1 MRLSKTSLARKAT
14 PLFNGQVVVKVGR
27 RVAPTLHI
35 RVDHT
40 LDKGTVEH
48 YRAPRTM
55 YRFMMQV
62 EVNWRKRRCNPD
74 WELVLLLW

>member
-1 MRLSKTSLARKAT
+1 VDVGLPGFPSPLSNQ
-14 PLFNGQVVVKVGR
+14 PNGVKVGR
-27 RVAPTLHI
+27 RVDPTLHI